1 MRVAMVA
8 LTFFLALSMAS
19 PGTAQERA
27 RGNVRA
33 RTGARIAVGQK
44 VPDFVVP
51 DLRGRGQRLS
61 RLLKQSKSGVVVL
74 TFWCT
79 VCSTCRTME
88 DRLEQLHRSAGP
100 QAGVYALD
108 ANTGG
113 ETPRQIAAFM
123 KKKGF
128 TFPVLLDM
136 GGRLAQAFG
145 VRATTTTMVIDSKR
159 ILRYFGKFDDRRGR
173 EAYTGNAVKAIL
185 EGQPVVIK
193 QTRPVG

>member
-8 LTFFLALSMAS
+8 LTLVLILPLAAPGSAEERGRINS
-19 PGTAQERA
+19 P
-27 RGNVRA
+27 
-33 RTGARIAVGQK
+33 ARIAVGQK

-79 VCSTCRTME
+79 ICSTCRTME
-88 DRLEQLHRSAGP
+88 DRLEQLHRSGGR
-100 QAGVYALD
+100 QVGVYALD
-108 ANTGG
+108 ANTAG
-113 ETPRQIAAFM
+113 ETPRQIVAFM
-123 KKKGF
+123 KRKRLS
-128 TFPVLLDM
+128 FPVLMDV

-145 VRATTTTMVIDSKR
+145 VRATTTTLVIDSKR

-173 EAYTGNAVKAIL
+173 EAYTVDAVKALL
-185 EGQPVVIK
+185 ENRPVAIK